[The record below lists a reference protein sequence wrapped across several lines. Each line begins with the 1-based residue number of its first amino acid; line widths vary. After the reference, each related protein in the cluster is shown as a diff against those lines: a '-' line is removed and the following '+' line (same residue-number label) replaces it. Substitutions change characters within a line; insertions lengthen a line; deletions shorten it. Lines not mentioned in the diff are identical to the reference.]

1 MNQQTPEK
9 EEFIEINFQRIFE
22 TLLKKAWLITIVSI
36 LCAVLAFGYTHYF
49 VTPQYQSSSMFYVN
63 NSDISVGSASLSLSS
78 SDITASRGLVDTYI
92 VILNT
97 KETLDSV
104 IA

>member
-36 LCAVLAFGYTHYF
+36 LCAVLALGYTHYF
-49 VTPQYQSSSMFYVN
+49 VTPQYQSSYMTTA
-63 NSDISVGSASLSLSS
+63 GLLMALSLARSS
-78 SDITASRGLVDTYI
+78 SAVSFMLRRV
-92 VILNT
+92 V
-97 KETLDSV
+97 
-104 IA
+104 A